1 METTMHAIQLMV
13 NGEIRRMQAPEGSLL
28 SEILAEAGFAVSAP
42 CGGRGKC
49 GKCRVRAEGH
59 LLPPPDANG
68 LCLACQTRITGPAM
82 LWPRE
87 EEALQSIEAAGSLP
101 EFILDPMEGEYGLA
115 VDIGTTTLAA
125 QLVSLKDGALLQA
138 VTGENPQRSIAHDVI
153 GRIQASMEG
162 RGELLQR
169 LIRDE
174 IRRMTQI
181 LCQRA
186 GISAGEIA
194 QRVYT
199 GNTAMLYLLT
209 GRDPK
214 SLAAAPFAADCL
226 FGMEE
231 QGAYLPPCFG
241 AYVGADIACAL
252 LSSELMRRHQTA
264 MLIDIGTNGEIC
276 LLHDGKLYCCATAAG
291 PAFEGVGIS
300 CGVSSIRGA
309 IESVWTQDGKI
320 FVSTIGNAGPAG
332 LCGSGLID
340 AAAALLELE
349 WMDETGYIEDDS
361 VEIAPGIRLTRK
373 DIRMMQLA
381 KGSICAGVLT
391 LMDLAGI
398 NADDVQALYI
408 AGGFG
413 RHINIDSA
421 MRIGLIPEF
430 KRDRVHVIGNAALA
444 GAVMLLLNKP
454 ARDEARRI
462 TQSAECINLA
472 GMPAFTDFFTEC
484 MLFPET

>member
-1 METTMHAIQLMV
+1 MEKTMHTIRLMHK
-13 NGEIRRMQAPEGSLL
+13 GEVRSLQAAEGSLI
-28 SEILAEAGFAVSAP
+28 SEILTEAGFAVSAP

-49 GKCRVRAEGH
+49 GKCRVRAEGN
-59 LLPPPDANG
+59 LAPQPDANG

-87 EEALQSIEAAGSLP
+87 EETLQSIEGAGSLP
-101 EFILDPMEGEYGLA
+101 EFTLDPMEGEYGLA

-162 RGELLQR
+162 RGALQQR

-174 IRRMTQI
+174 IHRMTKI

-186 GISAGEIA
+186 GITAGEIA

-209 GRDPK
+209 GRAPK

-252 LSSELMRRHQTA
+252 LSSELMRRRQTA

-300 CGVSSIRGA
+300 CGVSSVRGA
-309 IESVWTQDGKI
+309 IESAWVQDGRI
-320 FVSTIGNAGPAG
+320 CVSTIGGGKPVG

-349 WMDETGYIEDDS
+349 WMDETGYIEDDT
-361 VEIAPGIRLTRK
+361 VEIAPDVRLTRK

-381 KGSICAGVLT
+381 KGSICAGMLT
-391 LMDLAGI
+391 LLDLAGI
-398 NADDVQALYI
+398 DADDVQALYI

-421 MRIGLIPEF
+421 MRIGLIPGFRRE
-430 KRDRVHVIGNAALA
+430 RVHVIGNAALA
-444 GAVMLLLNKP
+444 GAVMLLLNKQS
-454 ARDEARRI
+454 RDEVRRI
-462 TQSAECINLA
+462 TQNAECVNLA
-472 GMPAFTDFFTEC
+472 QMPAFTNYFTEC
-484 MLFPET
+484 MLFPEA